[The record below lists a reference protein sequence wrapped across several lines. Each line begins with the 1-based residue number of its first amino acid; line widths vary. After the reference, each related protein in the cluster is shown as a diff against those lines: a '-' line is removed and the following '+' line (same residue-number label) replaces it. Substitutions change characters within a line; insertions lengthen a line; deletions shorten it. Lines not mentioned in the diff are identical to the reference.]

1 LRDSTKILTENDD
14 LENKNGEHD
23 DQEEFEKIEKEILFQ
38 TKNENNGSTIL
49 NKEKQ
54 DNKKES
60 SVLIPSKATRYKTFE
75 VYFKN
80 IYKGNS

>member
-1 LRDSTKILTENDD
+1 LRDSTKILSEND
-14 LENKNGEHD
+14 LESKSDEHN

-60 SVLIPSKATRYKTFE
+60 SVLIPSKATRYKTSE